1 MHNKCTVN
9 KLSSNTINASG
20 KHGVFIDCATAKTIK
35 ANTIQ
40 SPAITGVHVYNNSKV
55 STIANNQI
63 TSPVSMASVPKRVLQ
78 ELSLATQSA
87 NLPIQVFLSLP
98 KAKQVQYPTI
108 PLPLEKIKELRST
121 L

>member
-1 MHNKCTVN
+1 
-9 KLSSNTINASG
+9 
-20 KHGVFIDCATAKTIK
+20 
-35 ANTIQ
+35 
-40 SPAITGVHVYNNSKV
+40 
-55 STIANNQI
+55 
-63 TSPVSMASVPKRVLQ
+63 MASEPKRVLQ